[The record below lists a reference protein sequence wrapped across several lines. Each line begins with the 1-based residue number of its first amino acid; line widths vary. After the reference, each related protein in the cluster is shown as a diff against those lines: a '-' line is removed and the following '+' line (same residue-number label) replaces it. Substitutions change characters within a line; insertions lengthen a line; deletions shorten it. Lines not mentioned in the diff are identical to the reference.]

1 MLLILIFVFQDEVKG
16 NLLPLDPDLARDA
29 ELERLRR
36 ERVEMDERTQ
46 RAHEELVA
54 LRRRVRQNEEEAAQD
69 RVQAEKD
76 LKEVRDRLLAAQ
88 EEAEKAAKESEI
100 NVSVDP
106 ALVAQDDSG
115 IDDDLFADII
125 IPHLFDEF
133 DHEEVIENFNP
144 DLFDLC

>member
-1 MLLILIFVFQDEVKG
+1 M
-16 NLLPLDPDLARDA
+16 NPDLARDA

>member
-1 MLLILIFVFQDEVKG
+1 M
-16 NLLPLDPDLARDA
+16 NPDLVRDA

-76 LKEVRDRLLAAQ
+76 LKEVRDRLLAAE

-125 IPHLFDEF
+125 IPHLFDEY

-144 DLFDLC
+144 DSFDLC

>member
-1 MLLILIFVFQDEVKG
+1 MLSSSVSAVRGWKWTSEPSELMKSWWPCV
-16 NLLPLDPDLARDA
+16 A
-29 ELERLRR
+29 ESG
-36 ERVEMDERTQ
+36 
-46 RAHEELVA
+46 
-54 LRRRVRQNEEEAAQD
+54 NEEEAAQD

>member
-1 MLLILIFVFQDEVKG
+1 M
-16 NLLPLDPDLARDA
+16 DPDLARDA

>member
-1 MLLILIFVFQDEVKG
+1 M
-16 NLLPLDPDLARDA
+16 DPDLARDA

-54 LRRRVRQNEEEAAQD
+54 LRRRVKD

>member
-1 MLLILIFVFQDEVKG
+1 M
-16 NLLPLDPDLARDA
+16 DPDLARDA

-76 LKEVRDRLLAAQ
+76 LKEVRDRLLAAE

-125 IPHLFDEF
+125 IPHLFDEY

>member
-1 MLLILIFVFQDEVKG
+1 MREDG
-16 NLLPLDPDLARDA
+16 
-29 ELERLRR
+29 LERKDEARR
-36 ERVEMDERTQ
+36 QPLEHMHT
-46 RAHEELVA
+46 RASLS
-54 LRRRVRQNEEEAAQD
+54 RRQNEEEAAQE
-69 RVQAEKD
+69 RVQAQQD

-88 EEAEKAAKESEI
+88 EEAEKVAKESEI

-106 ALVAQDDSG
+106 AVVAQDDSG

>member
-1 MLLILIFVFQDEVKG
+1 M
-16 NLLPLDPDLARDA
+16 DPDLARDA

-76 LKEVRDRLLAAQ
+76 LKEVRDRLLAAE

>member
-1 MLLILIFVFQDEVKG
+1 M
-16 NLLPLDPDLARDA
+16 NPDLARDA

-54 LRRRVRQNEEEAAQD
+54 LRRRVRQNEEEAAQE
-69 RVQAEKD
+69 RVQAQQD

-88 EEAEKAAKESEI
+88 EEAEKVAKESEI

-106 ALVAQDDSG
+106 AVVAQDDSG

-125 IPHLFDEF
+125 IPHLFDEY
-133 DHEEVIENFNP
+133 DHKEVIENFNP

>member
-1 MLLILIFVFQDEVKG
+1 M
-16 NLLPLDPDLARDA
+16 DPDLARDA

-133 DHEEVIENFNP
+133 DREEVIENFNP

>member
-1 MLLILIFVFQDEVKG
+1 MFQDEVKG
-16 NLLPLDPDLARDA
+16 NQLPLDPDLARDA

-76 LKEVRDRLLAAQ
+76 LKEVRDRLLAAE

>member
-1 MLLILIFVFQDEVKG
+1 M
-16 NLLPLDPDLARDA
+16 DPDLARDA

-54 LRRRVRQNEEEAAQD
+54 LRRRVRQNEEEAAQE
-69 RVQAEKD
+69 RVQAQQD

>member
-1 MLLILIFVFQDEVKG
+1 M
-16 NLLPLDPDLARDA
+16 DPDLARDA

-106 ALVAQDDSG
+106 AVVAQDDSG

>member
-1 MLLILIFVFQDEVKG
+1 M
-16 NLLPLDPDLARDA
+16 DPDLARDA

-100 NVSVDP
+100 NISVDP